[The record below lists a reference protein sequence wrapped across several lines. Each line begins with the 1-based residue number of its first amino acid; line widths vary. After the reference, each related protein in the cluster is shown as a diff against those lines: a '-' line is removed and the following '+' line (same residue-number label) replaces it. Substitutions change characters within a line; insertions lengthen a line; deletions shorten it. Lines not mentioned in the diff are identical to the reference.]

1 MKVDM
6 QNFQPLA
13 MFNQLTQG
21 NVKIA
26 SDAKALNDNHIDKN
40 NVAANVVNN
49 RLNEA
54 LGLPAQG
61 ANKDVTVFDFETV
74 TKNILNVVTG
84 AINNAKNNGATEGEL
99 NKMLS
104 DAQKG
109 MKEGL
114 NGASKEL
121 AELGLLTSNIKQ
133 GIDETA
139 KQLTSGLNTFADE
152 ILANTD
158 SPPMGLTS
166 YKEASHYNLT
176 KDASFKFITKEGDQ
190 VNITFNSE
198 YLQQNVSVSNLTEN
212 GLNHASSQKTS
223 SQTAFSFE
231 VNGELNEDEQQTINK
246 LLGSL
251 QNVSDLFFNGD
262 LEDAFDEAQTISMD
276 PTHLAAFSMD
286 LNRSETVASIKEYQ
300 KVMPGKEL
308 AQNFRPINDELT
320 QAYEQAKPFAIEE
333 HLTELLQWLAPDDKE
348 SDNLLEYSESVFEQL
363 ANLASQRENR

>member
-13 MFNQLTQG
+13 MFNKLTQG

-231 VNGELNEDEQQTINK
+231 VNGELTADHQ
-246 LLGSL
+246 
-251 QNVSDLFFNGD
+251 
-262 LEDAFDEAQTISMD
+262 
-276 PTHLAAFSMD
+276 
-286 LNRSETVASIKEYQ
+286 
-300 KVMPGKEL
+300 
-308 AQNFRPINDELT
+308 
-320 QAYEQAKPFAIEE
+320 
-333 HLTELLQWLAPDDKE
+333 
-348 SDNLLEYSESVFEQL
+348 
-363 ANLASQRENR
+363 